1 MSDDER
7 VRALLREIQRGDETG
22 SLADNAVLAKALG
35 WSAVEVAAEL
45 AAAKDRSLI
54 WGVRGGHK
62 PAPWYSELE
71 VTVQGKRF
79 LSAG

>member
-7 VRALLREIQRGDETG
+7 VRALLREIQRCDETG

-35 WSAVEVAAEL
+35 WNAVEVAAEL
-45 AAAKDRSLI
+45 ASAKDRSLI